1 MASKNPVVA
10 ENLATMKKYHD
21 MKKNAAKLYLYSRT
35 IDDINEA
42 AGDFIAL
49 CMARG
54 EQADYY
60 DSPHFQAFLTY
71 ATHEFTRRA
80 AESIVNPRNY
90 GDADAWHAH
99 VKRWPNFAGAV
110 AERLDVKICEHQ
122 QIMKR
127 YAFDRKAE
135 DRIRHAEE
143 IRDELKRSIG

>member
-10 ENLATMKKYHD
+10 DNLATMKKYHD
-21 MKKNAAKLYLYSRT
+21 TKKNAEKLQLYSRT

-60 DSPHFQAFLTY
+60 CSPHFQAFLIY

-80 AESIVNPRNY
+80 AE
-90 GDADAWHAH
+90 
-99 VKRWPNFAGAV
+99 
-110 AERLDVKICEHQ
+110 
-122 QIMKR
+122 
-127 YAFDRKAE
+127 
-135 DRIRHAEE
+135 
-143 IRDELKRSIG
+143 